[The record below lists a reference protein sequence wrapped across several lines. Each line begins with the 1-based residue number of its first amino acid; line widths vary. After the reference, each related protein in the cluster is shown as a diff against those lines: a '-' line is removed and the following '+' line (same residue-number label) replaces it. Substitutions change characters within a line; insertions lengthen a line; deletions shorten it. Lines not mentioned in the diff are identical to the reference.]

1 MFSTNANVN
10 SAQKSAVQTEQSANT
25 SRSEINLAKVSISD
39 QPMLKKP
46 RLVEESLD
54 QCMPEKRYLSQ
65 QSKNTISLGLQDLP
79 PEILQLIVAPESI
92 SFEDVLSLK
101 NTCKTIRSDVE
112 LGNRVI
118 PQKWFSRFPTELQ
131 QQFSNFVKSKSRTEI
146 VR

>member
-65 QSKNTISLGLQDLP
+65 QSKNTISLGLQDLYGKNSDGTWSKKATINHDNKIEKAVFSP
-79 PEILQLIVAPESI
+79 DSRYVVTTGHDKTVKISMLQKC
-92 SFEDVLSLK
+92 D
-101 NTCKTIRSDVE
+101 NTPKAMDE
-112 LGNRVI
+112 A
-118 PQKWFSRFPTELQ
+118 K
-131 QQFSNFVKSKSRTEI
+131 
-146 VR
+146 